1 MDLGIQNKRVLI
13 SGASN
18 GIGKELAYQFAKEGC
33 HLTLLARSKMKLKH
47 IANELGGSKK
57 GHYFFDIDL
66 MPQGNP
72 TKVSKKILNNIGV
85 HEIIVHCVGGGLGVN
100 NPFAIYSDW
109 LKVWRFN
116 VGIAIEI
123 NNIFINSLI
132 KKKWGRI
139 IHVSSIAA
147 RDGEADTNKVA
158 YASSKAFL
166 NHYLTGVSKEVVNKN
181 IIFSGVMP
189 GPIMTKGKFWEKE
202 FKKNPTK
209 VKKFIEKNY
218 AIQRFAK
225 ANEICPFILLL
236 ASKNASYAAGTIIPI
251 DGGKF

>member
-1 MDLGIQNKRVLI
+1 MCIRDSLGIQNKRVLI

-18 GIGKELAYQFAKEGC
+18 GIGKELAYLFAKEGC

-47 IANELGGSKK
+47 ITNELGGSKK

-72 TKVSKKILNNIGV
+72 TKVSKKILNNIGA

-132 KKKWGRI
+132 K
-139 IHVSSIAA
+139 SC
-147 RDGEADTNKVA
+147 
-158 YASSKAFL
+158 L
-166 NHYLTGVSKEVVNKN
+166 
-181 IIFSGVMP
+181 
-189 GPIMTKGKFWEKE
+189 
-202 FKKNPTK
+202 
-209 VKKFIEKNY
+209 
-218 AIQRFAK
+218 
-225 ANEICPFILLL
+225 
-236 ASKNASYAAGTIIPI
+236 
-251 DGGKF
+251 